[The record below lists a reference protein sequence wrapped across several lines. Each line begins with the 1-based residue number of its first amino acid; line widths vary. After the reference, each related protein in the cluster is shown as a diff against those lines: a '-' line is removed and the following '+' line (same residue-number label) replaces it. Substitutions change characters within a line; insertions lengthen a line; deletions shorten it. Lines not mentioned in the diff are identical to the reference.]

1 MQSVMQRIEQK
12 VIEAIAQFKKP
23 TYVLVGKAE
32 WAQLNCRAIPKDLGL
47 KLNNPEDSQVLKI
60 HTIEC
65 VVDIRKTKHKSYLR
79 VI

>member
-1 MQSVMQRIEQK
+1 MQRIEQK

-32 WAQLNCRAIPKDLGL
+32 WAQLNQKTIPKDDVIELADSQ
-47 KLNNPEDSQVLKI
+47 EDSQVLKVWLL
-60 HTIEC
+60 EC
-65 VVDIRKTKHKSYLR
+65 VVDIRKSKHNSYLR